1 MIPTLAP
8 ARARSHTAPA
18 VTRFVDLSALS
29 ITLLM
34 LAALIVPGNGDLPG
48 RPALAL
54 LVVTFVPGW
63 TTLRLLRTPITAL
76 SVLSAFA
83 LSVSLAMV
91 TSLIMVGWLGWHW
104 RALAIIWMLG
114 CAAGLGATIVR
125 PLEAVEDD
133 SDDTGPFDDAW
144 AITRPRWRDDWSSA
158 AEADLGDWRLWATTL
173 AGLFI
178 SGGAIAVADPADIDG
193 YGLISAVPPWFFAG
207 VALLLV
213 ALFAQLR
220 AGGRG
225 GHVGACVNLG
235 FLIVMLHGLTGFIEP
250 NPRFPVAWLHTGFAD
265 HIAYEGELLPRL
277 DARFSWAGF
286 FSGAAFVERV
296 ADTDDLVWLL
306 RFAPVA
312 VNVAAAVAV
321 FALARAVSTS
331 TGRSIVAATI
341 FVFGNWIGQDYFAP
355 QAVGFVLVTTFL
367 ATVLTF
373 FSGTPD
379 PDGRVAR
386 WFGTTT
392 EDHRVGLTGRSLT
405 LVYLGCLFVAAAVIA
420 SHQLSPPMLVAML
433 VALSVVGRIKTKLLG
448 PIVGLGFV
456 LWMSHAAESYWV
468 GHLADLL
475 NQVGDVGSVVNSNV
489 SQRAAPGS
497 PARELVVR
505 ARIGLVF
512 AVWAATVVAIVEQRR
527 RRILDPAL
535 AALFFAPFVVLG
547 MQSYGGE
554 VLLRVA
560 LFTLPAASILI
571 ARMEL
576 PLQLADRARMPRL
589 VLPVVALSLVAPLFL
604 LARYGN
610 ESYEQVIPD
619 DRAVVEDMYRLVPE
633 DSSIYVVNRS
643 TLMDLDRLKTVHFRD
658 LSSNPVTAQQM
669 LAAAARDGSVYVLIT
684 DGQAGYRQEVQGAL
698 PGWLDQF
705 AGQLIAGGSVR
716 VVSQHGRS
724 MLLEQIGGT

>member
-1 MIPTLAP
+1 VIPTLAP

-18 VTRFVDLSALS
+18 VTRFVDLVALS

-63 TTLRLLRTPITAL
+63 TTLRLFRIPMTAL

-83 LSVSLAMV
+83 LSVSLAML

-125 PLEAVEDD
+125 PLEALDDD
-133 SDDTGPFDDAW
+133 SRDTSRLDDSW
-144 AITRPRWRDDWSSA
+144 AIRRPRWRDDWSSA
-158 AEADLGDWRLWATTL
+158 VDADVGDWRLWAATL
-173 AGLFI
+173 AGLVI
-178 SGGAIAVADPADIDG
+178 SAAAIAVADPGDIDG
-193 YGLISAVPPWFFAG
+193 YGLIAAVPLWFFAG

-220 AGGRG
+220 AGGRS

-235 FLIVMLHGLTGFIEP
+235 FLIVLLHGLTGFIEP
-250 NPRFPVAWLHTGFAD
+250 NPRFPVAWLHAGFAD

-312 VNVAAAVAV
+312 VNIAAAIAV
-321 FALARAVSTS
+321 FALARAVNTS

-355 QAVGFVLVTTFL
+355 QAVGFVLVTTL
-367 ATVLTF
+367 AATVLTY
-373 FSGTPD
+373 FSDAPAA
-379 PDGRVAR
+379 DGRVAR
-386 WFGTTT
+386 WFGTAHA
-392 EDHRVGLTGRSLT
+392 DGVRITGRPLT
-405 LVYLGCLFVAAAVIA
+405 LVYLACLFVAAAVIA
-420 SHQLSPPMLVAML
+420 SHQLSPPMLFTML
-433 VALSVVGRIKTKLLG
+433 VGLSLVGRIRTKLLG

-456 LWMSHAAESYWV
+456 LWVSHAAESYWV
-468 GHLADLL
+468 GHLPDLL

-489 SQRAAPGS
+489 SKRAAPGS

-505 ARIGLVF
+505 SRMVLVF
-512 AVWAATVVAIVEQRR
+512 AVWGATAVALVGQRR
-527 RRILDPAL
+527 RRSLDPAL

-576 PLQLADRARMPRL
+576 PLQFADRAGMPRL
-589 VLPVVALSLVAPLFL
+589 VVPVVALSLVAPVFV

-619 DRAVVEDMYRLVPE
+619 DRAVVEDMYRLVPD

-643 TLMDLDRLKTVHFRD
+643 TLMDLDRLTTVRFRD

-698 PGWLDQF
+698 PGWLDEF
-705 AGQLIAGGSVR
+705 ASELIAGGSVR